1 MKIRN
6 GFVSNSSSSSFVIIG
21 KMKRLMDITP
31 TDIINSKQIL
41 CIGKNVGGD
50 QQPDIFKLNLQIYK
64 VLKNVKRYEISMMK
78 CFIDAYHI
86 TTDCEEDIEIEYQ
99 SIPNVSPISFFNGR
113 KEYASST
120 DIETIIQRYV
130 YD

>member
-21 KMKRLMDITP
+21 KMKRFIDITP
-31 TDIINSKQIL
+31 TDILNAKQIL

-50 QQPDIFKLNLQIYK
+50 AEPDIFKLNLQIYE
-64 VLKNVKRYEISMMK
+64 VLKNVKKYEVSMMK

-86 TTDCEEDIEIEYQ
+86 TADCEEDIEIEYQ
-99 SIPNVSPISFFNGR
+99 SIPIVSPISFWSGR
-113 KEYASST
+113 KEYTSSS
-120 DIETIIQRYV
+120 DIEIIKQRYV